1 MRFLFNIV
9 LVAVFAIALSTTI
22 IGCKKEEAPP
32 TDIPAMEQPAAEA
45 PAAEAPKEEAKK

>member
-1 MRFLFNIV
+1 MI

-45 PAAEAPKEEAKK
+45 PATEAPKEEAKKK